1 MNFSDLGL
9 GQKTLEGVQDAGYQT
24 PTPIQQKVIP
34 YVLARRDLFGCAQ
47 TGTGKTASYTLPL
60 LDLLE
65 KGRARAAVE
74 VVRGEGGRQAA
85 GVSYWREGA
94 AFETA
99 PVAPLRPHA
108 L

>member
-1 MNFSDLGL
+1 MAVLEAHPGL
-9 GQKTLEGVQDAGYQT
+9 LTYTVS
-24 PTPIQQKVIP
+24 
-34 YVLARRDLFGCAQ
+34 RD
-47 TGTGKTASYTLPL
+47 GKC
-60 LDLLE
+60 LE

>member
-1 MNFSDLGL
+1 MHSCAGAALVAVLEAHPGL
-9 GQKTLEGVQDAGYQT
+9 LTYTVS
-24 PTPIQQKVIP
+24 
-34 YVLARRDLFGCAQ
+34 RD
-47 TGTGKTASYTLPL
+47 GKC
-60 LDLLE
+60 LE